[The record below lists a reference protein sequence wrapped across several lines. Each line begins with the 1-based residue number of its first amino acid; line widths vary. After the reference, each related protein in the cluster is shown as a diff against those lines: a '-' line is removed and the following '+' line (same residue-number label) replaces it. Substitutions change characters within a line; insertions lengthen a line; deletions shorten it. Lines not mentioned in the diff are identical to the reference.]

1 VIRKILV
8 ANDGSD
14 GARIAVEHAVEL
26 AAYCRAELH
35 CLSVEEALPHYAA
48 TIDEVEAA
56 KERRDQYYGRVI
68 AEAEAI
74 AAAHNVDIETH
85 VLPGHE
91 VETIVNFCR
100 EGSFDLLVLGFMGHS
115 RIFERIWGSTSQSL
129 TRLAPCSVLVAK

>member
-1 VIRKILV
+1 MIRKILV

-48 TIDEVEAA
+48 TIDEVE
-56 KERRDQYYGRVI
+56 
-68 AEAEAI
+68 
-74 AAAHNVDIETH
+74 
-85 VLPGHE
+85 
-91 VETIVNFCR
+91 TIVNFCR
-100 EGSFDLLVLGFMGHS
+100 GGEFDLLVIGFMGHS
-115 RIFERIWGSTSQSL
+115 RIFERIWGSTSQTL